1 VILVI
6 GLAVHQAILVTDAG
20 LQRRRERAARGLPG
34 LGRNEA
40 LRSAMDRAGMV
51 ILITLT
57 SMASLIPLAVGTS
70 TQDIFGA
77 IALATAGGTVFGTL
91 GAMFVVPALL
101 VGRRKRKRK
110 GDGGGAMAETT
121 PAPTA
126 PELLAT

>member
-1 VILVI
+1 
-6 GLAVHQAILVTDAG
+6 
-20 LQRRRERAARGLPG
+20 
-34 LGRNEA
+34 
-40 LRSAMDRAGMV
+40 MDRAGMV